1 MLLAPPELRD
11 GIAAK
16 PCYVSDTQ
24 AYLVPRT
31 ISASYVQH
39 GSAEFQAWQQNKIR
53 LEPRTRL
60 RADCQHPYPRRT
72 NMDVVKTLKPGKNG
86 TKRLVEIY
94 GDDLV
99 AVRYRLDSERQLS
112 YTTVELIIERK
123 PAPDKG
129 INRTAQRIYQN
140 RQTVGLRILRHET
153 DLQRLVKSLG
163 AKWQPA
169 RQVWLIRRGD
179 AIKLGLSERIIE
191 P

>member
-1 MLLAPPELRD
+1 
-11 GIAAK
+11 
-16 PCYVSDTQ
+16 
-24 AYLVPRT
+24 
-31 ISASYVQH
+31 
-39 GSAEFQAWQQNKIR
+39 
-53 LEPRTRL
+53 
-60 RADCQHPYPRRT
+60 
-72 NMDVVKTLKPGKNG
+72 MDVVKTLKPGKNG

-99 AVRYRLDSERQLS
+99 AVRYRLDSKRQLS

-153 DLQRLVKSLG
+153 DLQRLVKSHG

-169 RQVWLIRRGD
+169 RQVWLMRRGD

>member
-1 MLLAPPELRD
+1 
-11 GIAAK
+11 
-16 PCYVSDTQ
+16 
-24 AYLVPRT
+24 
-31 ISASYVQH
+31 
-39 GSAEFQAWQQNKIR
+39 
-53 LEPRTRL
+53 
-60 RADCQHPYPRRT
+60 
-72 NMDVVKTLKPGKNG
+72 MDVVKTLKPGKNG

-169 RQVWLIRRGD
+169 RQVWLMRRGD